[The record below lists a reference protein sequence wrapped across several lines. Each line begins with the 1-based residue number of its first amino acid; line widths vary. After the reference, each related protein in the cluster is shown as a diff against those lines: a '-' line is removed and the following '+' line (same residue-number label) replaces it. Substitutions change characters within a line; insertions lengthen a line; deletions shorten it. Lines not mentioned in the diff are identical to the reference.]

1 MSTIK
6 IKRSG
11 TGGQAPTA
19 GNLVSGELALNY
31 SDGKLFYKD
40 ASNNVK
46 ELVGPNMFSG
56 LPTTDPAVAGSL
68 YNDGGT
74 VKISAG

>member
-11 TGGQAPTA
+11 TSSQTPET
-19 GNLVSGELALNY
+19 LEHGELALNY
-31 SDGKLFYKD
+31 ADGKLFYKD
-40 ASNNVK
+40 ASNAVT
-46 ELVGPNMFSG
+46 EIVGPNMFSG
-56 LPTTDPAVAGSL
+56 LPTSDPAVAGSL
-68 YNDGGT
+68 WNDAGT

>member
-31 SDGKLFYKD
+31 ADGKLFIKD

-46 ELVGPNMFSG
+46 EMVGPNMFSD
-56 LPTTDPAVAGSL
+56 LPTSDPAVAGSL
-68 YNDGGT
+68 WNDAGT

>member
-11 TGGQAPTA
+11 TTGTAPSA

-31 SDGKLFYKD
+31 ADGKLFYKD
-40 ASNNVK
+40 ASNAVT
-46 ELVGPNMFSG
+46 EIVGPNMFSG
-56 LPTTDPAVAGSL
+56 LPTSDPAVAGSL
-68 YNDGGT
+68 WNDAGT